1 MSIVWHHISDIFF
14 EDRECCL
21 HILPQLSNEHIMLT
35 HCSKMNV
42 VSKVLLAYGPLNSP
56 ETARF
61 CLLVMDFFFF
71 VFDIMDVQNTQPH
84 ELEQKP
90 MLATFRSVSHL
101 RFSWF
106 HNVFLKSFQDWLNS
120 ITTATPRKLYRRCW
134 PEIVHIVA
142 NI

>member
-21 HILPQLSNEHIMLT
+21 HILPQLSDEHIMLT

-42 VSKVLLAYGPLNSP
+42 SPAAQVLSSVSKVLLAYGPLNSP

-71 VFDIMDVQNTQPH
+71 FFFLTSWTFKTPNLMNLNKNQCWQYLHLSVILDFHGFIM
-84 ELEQKP
+84 
-90 MLATFRSVSHL
+90 
-101 RFSWF
+101 FS
-106 HNVFLKSFQDWLNS
+106 LSLS
-120 ITTATPRKLYRRCW
+120 RIG
-134 PEIVHIVA
+134 
-142 NI
+142 

>member
-21 HILPQLSNEHIMLT
+21 HILPQLSNKHIMLT

-42 VSKVLLAYGPLNSP
+42 SPAAQVLSSVSKVLLAYGPLNSP

-71 VFDIMDVQNTQPH
+71 F
-84 ELEQKP
+84 
-90 MLATFRSVSHL
+90 F
-101 RFSWF
+101 
-106 HNVFLKSFQDWLNS
+106 
-120 ITTATPRKLYRRCW
+120 
-134 PEIVHIVA
+134 
-142 NI
+142 